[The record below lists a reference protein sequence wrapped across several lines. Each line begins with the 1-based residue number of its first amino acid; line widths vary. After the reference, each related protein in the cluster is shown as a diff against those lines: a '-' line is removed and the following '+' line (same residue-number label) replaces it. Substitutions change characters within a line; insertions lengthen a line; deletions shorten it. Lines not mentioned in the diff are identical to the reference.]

1 MTTSYQDENFI
12 LQYSPRTS
20 YSMCLDEEEQL
31 YKELKLNFDPITIKI
46 IKKHFKEQLGML
58 SKENFIAILK
68 NHLLAFQPTHPQ
80 REKLLIRLLSRL
92 FSDIDL
98 NDKGQL
104 TWNEFTDYIIHFTNT
119 KDKNVNNKDY
129 RLKFYSPSSY
139 CIKHNELTEM
149 ISYAFFIEKYNV
161 IGVVQEGKSTIL
173 FFDVKKYTKI
183 KCYIDIKE
191 VQGMVDVIQFG
202 ELSKKAERIIA
213 KEEESKKINRSKLY
227 AYNNNN
233 SNKGERKKSVVS
245 VNKDNKD
252 NKDNSSL
259 SCSDDDN
266 IRRRVSAS
274 SSTLSASV
282 KANQTFKSNAKHK
295 LGIICTVFIPEYDI
309 LLIAGTN
316 NTITAWYFNGGEVKN
331 VNTINDFI
339 LTKDEIRIAVLT
351 ADSPQYSMIWDSQLK
366 HLYTGQRDGRILK
379 WDLTKPTH
387 LTDVVFDIKVIHT
400 HNNNNKDAC
409 ALSKHNDYR
418 NNTLKEQLR
427 KQSTRHQ
434 SQSESS
440 FVYINDKDRNESV
453 SCLLLLTKLQLLA
466 ASYYSGYIILW
477 DTLLRDYRKCY
488 CDQSTGVYAMA
499 FDSHKNLL
507 FTCGFDH
514 NIYVYDPYIDGTA
527 IYKLTGH
534 SWSLNSIDVNEK
546 ESELISLD
554 ILGNIKVWDTQAFI
568 SFQNI
573 KLNEE
578 CVDHNNNNVNASIK
592 KNNECSTKNRK
603 LTSNIK
609 MLYIKKYKKIFIY
622 GTKLIS
628 FETNRTNYPELAD
641 DQVICACYYDKI
653 TKTLFSFCL
662 KKIKIWNILTGKVK
676 QIYDDPMGNEITAV
690 IVDKNVKRGFIGD
703 NTGKI
708 KNINLKTGNA
718 IKELTPHTT
727 EIKFICHSTLLNI
740 VVSCSIDNVIKIHND
755 KELLET
761 ELIKELSV
769 NQFQIRAICIVER
782 FSRLAIGLSNGVVKF
797 YDIEHFHY
805 DSDLTSDNACIKD
818 EVSALSSVNGVELVL
833 CCYCKGLCK
842 FMITPPSTAK
852 FAVLYE
858 FTNTTAMAFT
868 VAVVSIEFD
877 EEGER
882 LFIGDALGYITC
894 IDVSQLY
901 KVINTITHNE
911 KRKFDIE
918 TIITKE
924 NVHLF
929 SQVVL
934 PKVWYIEAHKE
945 SIKHL
950 HYIDIEPQV
959 IISTSHDL
967 RIKAFAA
974 LNGEYKD
981 EFKQSANNY
990 KSIPIGIKYYL
1001 LDPFGNNN
1009 NNDDIN
1015 NPPQPYYYSRKDING
1030 FTMNLNNENEYQQ
1043 ITEYSKKI
1051 TEYNAKEK
1059 LYLNSR
1065 NVNCPFNMSNNWL
1078 LDINVDKVLAKE
1090 ENEFKKLVDVVTKTE
1105 RITKVT
1111 EYILQHKSIYC
1122 ESYNPKYIE
1131 EMNDFETIKKYS
1143 RLISERL
1150 RHVKMAVSKA
1160 NLNQCKMK
1168 DLMSN
1173 SNNNNKQRNKRKM
1186 LPKSKSA
1193 LNLSAVHDNNNN
1205 TFKRNIRKGTELS
1218 TVNVAV
1224 RNDGR
1229 NVTNCS
1235 YSSYNVNLN
1244 VQTTNKTNYVNTKS
1258 KLINGNRNIRQ
1269 RKHRI
1274 STMLN
1279 RSNVAEH
1286 FYRFKEDFDN
1296 GFKQMIVPFKMLIKK
1311 SKNKN
1316 KKNLLLPNIHSTNN
1330 GEVNE
1335 HKKAIAHKQEERRKR
1350 FASMEHELQKI
1361 EQDYYY

>member
-1 MTTSYQDENFI
+1 MTTSYQDDNFI

-68 NHLLAFQPTHPQ
+68 NHLLSFQPTHPH
-80 REKLLIRLLSRL
+80 REKLLIHLLSRL

-98 NDKGQL
+98 NDNGKL

-119 KDKNVNNKDY
+119 KDKNINNKDY
-129 RLKFYSPSSY
+129 RLKFYSPSLN

-161 IGVVQEGKSTIL
+161 IGIVQECKSTIL

-183 KCYIDIKE
+183 KCSIDIKD

-202 ELSKKAERIIA
+202 ELSKKAERILA
-213 KEEESKKINRSKLY
+213 KEEESKKIHRSKLY
-227 AYNNNN
+227 GLH
-233 SNKGERKKSVVS
+233 KGERKKSVVN
-245 VNKDNKD
+245 VIKDR
-252 NKDNSSL
+252 DNSSL
-259 SCSDDDN
+259 SCSDDDDDN
-266 IRRRVSAS
+266 NTPPIIKRRAS
-274 SSTLSASV
+274 HSTSSTSV
-282 KANQTFKSNAKHK
+282 KADQTFKSNANRK

-351 ADSPQYSMIWDSQLK
+351 TDSPQYSMIWDSQLK
-366 HLYTGQRDGRILK
+366 HLYTGQKDGRILK

-387 LTDVVFDIKVIHT
+387 LIDDVFDIKIIHT
-400 HNNNNKDAC
+400 HNNNNNNNNVC
-409 ALSKHNDYR
+409 ASSSY
-418 NNTLKEQLR
+418 NTLKEQLR
-427 KQSTRHQ
+427 KHSTRHQ

-440 FVYINDKDRNESV
+440 FVYVNDKDKNESV

-499 FDSHKNLL
+499 FDSFKNLL

-514 NIYVYDPYIDGTA
+514 NIYVYDPYIDGNA
-527 IYKLTGH
+527 IYKLSGH

-554 ILGNIKVWDTQAFI
+554 ILGNIKIWDTQAFI

-578 CVDHNNNNVNASIK
+578 CNNNINASVK
-592 KNNECSTKNRK
+592 KTNNECSTKNRK

-641 DQVICACYYDKI
+641 DQVICACYYDKV
-653 TKTLFSFCL
+653 TKTLLSFCL
-662 KKIKIWNILTGKVK
+662 KKIKMWNILTGKVK
-676 QIYDDPMGNEITAV
+676 QIYDDIMGNEITAV
-690 IVDKNVKRGFIGD
+690 TVDKNVKRGFIGD

-708 KNINLKTGNA
+708 KNINLRTGNA
-718 IKELTPHTT
+718 IKDLTPHTT
-727 EIKFICHSTLLNI
+727 EIKFICHSTCLNI
-740 VVSCSIDNVIKIHND
+740 VVSVSIDNVIKIHND

-761 ELIKELSV
+761 DVIKELNV

-782 FSRLAIGLSNGVVKF
+782 FCRLAIGLSNGVVKF

-805 DSDLTSDNACIKD
+805 DSDLTNENAYIKD
-818 EVSALSSVNGVELVL
+818 EVSALSNVNGVELVL

-842 FMITPPSTAK
+842 LMVTPPSTAK

-858 FTNTTAMAFT
+858 FTNTTTANAFT

-877 EEGER
+877 EEGGR

-901 KVINTITHNE
+901 KVINTIMLNE
-911 KRKFDIE
+911 KRKFELE

-924 NVHLF
+924 NLHLF
-929 SQVVL
+929 SQLVL
-934 PKVWYIEAHKE
+934 PKLWYIEAHKE
-945 SIKHL
+945 AIKHL
-950 HYIDIEPQV
+950 HYINIEPQI

-967 RIKAFAA
+967 RIKAFAVS
-974 LNGEYKD
+974 NGEYKD
-981 EFKQSANNY
+981 EFKQNANNY

-1009 NNDDIN
+1009 NNDDVN
-1015 NPPQPYYYSRKDING
+1015 KPPQPYYYSRKDING

-1078 LDINVDKVLAKE
+1078 LDINVDKVLTKE
-1090 ENEFKKLVDVVTKTE
+1090 ENEFKKLVDIVTKTE

-1122 ESYNPKYIE
+1122 ESYKPKYIE

-1168 DLMSN
+1168 DLKSSN
-1173 SNNNNKQRNKRKM
+1173 NNNNKQRNKRKII
-1186 LPKSKSA
+1186 PKSKSA
-1193 LNLSAVHDNNNN
+1193 LNLSAVNDNNNI
-1205 TFKRNIRKGTELS
+1205 FKRNIRKGTELS
-1218 TVNVAV
+1218 NVNVAV

-1279 RSNVAEH
+1279 HSNVAEH

-1335 HKKAIAHKQEERRKR
+1335 HEKVMAHKQEERRKR
-1350 FASMEHELQKI
+1350 FASMEYELQKI